1 MAMVAL
7 NYQHLYYFWIIARE
21 GGLTRGAKALHLTH
35 STLSVQLRALE
46 DTLGERLFERRGRA
60 LVLTPFGRDVQQ
72 YATEIF
78 RVGTELLD
86 FAQGRA
92 VSQRRLELGVVAAIP
107 KTMVCQLLV
116 PALDEERS
124 GSIRIRQD
132 ATERLVQ
139 EMASGRLHAVLSDA
153 PPVPASGLKLHSHA
167 LGSSEILLYG
177 SAALAPRYRRGF
189 PRSLDG
195 APMLVPGPDA
205 TLRRGLER
213 WFADRHLRLDAVGEI
228 DDAGTLRA
236 LGAAGRGLFPVRAAL
251 KSEVEDGLAA
261 QRIGR
266 LSGLIERYFVLSLE
280 RRVQHP
286 GVAALIDGARQRLD
300 PAPLER

>member
-1 MAMVAL
+1 MVSL

-21 GGLTRGAKALHLTH
+21 GGLTRAAEALRLTH

-72 YATEIF
+72 YASEIF
-78 RVGTELLD
+78 RVGAELLD
-86 FAQGRA
+86 FANGRA
-92 VSQRRLELGVVAAIP
+92 VTQRRLELGVVAAIP
-107 KTMVCQLLV
+107 KTMVRQLLV
-116 PALDEERS
+116 PALDEEHS

-132 ATERLVQ
+132 TTERLVQ

-153 PPVPASGLKLHSHA
+153 APMPAGGLKLHAHV

-177 SAALAPRYRRGF
+177 SPTLAARYRRGF

-213 WFADRHLRLDAVGEI
+213 WFADRHLHLDAVGEI

-236 LGAAGRGLFPVRAAL
+236 LGTGGRGLFPVRAAL

-261 QRIGR
+261 QRVGR
-266 LSGLIERYFVLSLE
+266 MSGLIERYFVLSLE
-280 RRVQHP
+280 RRIQHP
-286 GVAALIDGARQRLD
+286 AVAALIDGARRRLD
-300 PAPLER
+300 PAPG